1 MHRRQIESAVY
12 IVTGRIRK
20 SARWWTSQHRRGVVG
35 RVMKVLEI
43 HTWHNIDYDDI
54 KHFIKEQTTT
64 GKGKSVAVPGRPDDK
79 LQQFEDSLFFIL
91 KEQHHRIDLF
101 VKSKAGEIRRRLE
114 HSKRQYKSWSAL
126 ATLATP
132 ASDQR
137 ISVGRLE
144 RYGKLENEVLKAG
157 DEIKSLASFTS
168 TQRTAFRKLLK
179 KYKKWTGSTQL
190 EDRFRT
196 DVLDDPKSFVKLDLG
211 PLLDD
216 YSTTLQQIRSLYDA
230 RIRQRSGEDAPES
243 IRSASAPS
251 VIAQLQAALDSNSK
265 VVFDDAIA
273 TVPLGDSGTFAS
285 YFIHPEN
292 VVELQ
297 VLLLQHSRFLT
308 PRSRS
313 NSQMSPISNT
323 PQSDNFG
330 QSDTDNADYFAL
342 EADNAERFAQEQ
354 NALTITEREHR
365 KGSTPQKAKLCIRW
379 NNDEEAR
386 IAFQPRSSVYQHA
399 TMRKKFV
406 SALFSKDSTF
416 SSKKAAVSTE
426 SEQSLAAAKRAL
438 DQDSNVK
445 PLYLYSAS
453 RSRFVGI
460 NNTDQRYTL
469 ATLDTQATIQ
479 KVEGPS
485 MNGSKSAFPFA
496 VLLVRQDGTVNG
508 GLLAALDQSH
518 LVERVRGFSMEYHA
532 IWQTAKSS
540 SIPPPFWLPILDRD
554 IRKLPPPAIK
564 RTPSS
569 ADRSPTSAGSVN
581 GATDSTTAVETGRSD
596 SATHEL
602 ETPPIRSFRKKRR
615 RSHPQH
621 PPKQQQAKYWSEYDH
636 PEDEEA
642 GDAYVIY
649 MDPDQKSTLDT
660 IFDKL
665 TGLFTR
671 PRRPKPDDEE
681 EALLHEPGTPKSS
694 ESSDDD
700 DDADTSSTR
709 TPKSRLRSY
718 GTLDP
723 QPTTRLT
730 SIPESHHHPSSPTTA
745 TTPRRRTP
753 FLPHLTLIAYI
764 SSLTILSVAYVLA
777 ATGRHRQRY
786 QVNFGVVGAVCSSLF
801 FAIAGFASLL
811 RQREISWVGWGV
823 GWGVL
828 GVDVLGA
835 GGLVS
840 WLLG

>member
-1 MHRRQIESAVY
+1 MKYGETLRQRSVAAWRHY
-12 IVTGRIRK
+12 
-20 SARWWTSQHRRGVVG
+20 
-35 RVMKVLEI
+35 
-43 HTWHNIDYDDI
+43 NIDYDDI
-54 KHFIKEQTTT
+54 KHFIKEQTTG
-64 GKGKSVAVPGRPDDK
+64 GKGKSVAVPGRPDEK

-114 HSKRQYKSWSAL
+114 HSKRQLKSWSAL

-132 ASDQR
+132 TSDQR

-144 RYGKLENEVLKAG
+144 RFGKLENEVLKAG

-196 DVLDDPKSFVKLDLG
+196 DVLDDPKSFMRLDLG

-216 YSTTLQQIRSLYDA
+216 YSTTLQQIRALYDA
-230 RIRQRSGEDAPES
+230 RIRQRSGEEAQETVK
-243 IRSASAPS
+243 SASVPS
-251 VIAQLQAALDSNSK
+251 VIAQLKIALDSNSK
-265 VVFDDAIA
+265 VAFDDAIA

-285 YFIHPEN
+285 YFVHPEN
-292 VVELQ
+292 IVELQ
-297 VLLLQHSRFLT
+297 ILLLQHSRFLT

-313 NSQMSPISNT
+313 NSQISPILNS
-323 PQSDNFG
+323 PQSGKFG
-330 QSDTDNADYFAL
+330 QSDTDHADYFAL
-342 EADNAERFAQEQ
+342 ADDPERFAQEQ
-354 NALTITEREHR
+354 NTLTIAEREHR

-379 NNDEEAR
+379 NKDEEAR
-386 IAFQPRSSVYQHA
+386 IAFQPRSSVFQHA
-399 TMRKKFV
+399 TIRKKFV
-406 SALFSKDSTF
+406 SALFSKDGTF
-416 SSKKAAVSTE
+416 STKKAAVSPE
-426 SEQSLAAAKRAL
+426 SEQSLNAAKRAL
-438 DQDSNVK
+438 DQDGNLK
-445 PLYLYSAS
+445 PLYLYSTS

-460 NNTDQRYTL
+460 NNTDQRFTL

-479 KVEGPS
+479 KVEGLS

-496 VLLVRQDGTVNG
+496 VLLVRQNEAVNG

-532 IWQTAKSS
+532 IWQTTESS
-540 SIPPPFWLPILDRD
+540 NIPPPFWLPILDRD
-554 IRKLPPPAIK
+554 VRKLPPPAIK

-581 GATDSTTAVETGRSD
+581 GATDSTTAVETGPSD

-649 MDPDQKSTLDT
+649 MDPNQKSTLDT

-671 PRRPKPDDEE
+671 PRRPTPDEE
-681 EALLHEPGTPKSS
+681 AALLNEPGTPKSS

-700 DDADTSSTR
+700 DDAATSSASTAKPR
-709 TPKSRLRSY
+709 VRSY
-718 GTLDP
+718 GTLAS
-723 QPTTRLT
+723 QPTSRLT
-730 SIPESHHHPSSPTTA
+730 SIPESHHHASPTTTA
-745 TTPRRRTP
+745 NRRRQP
-753 FLPHLTLIAYI
+753 FLPHLTTIAYI

-777 ATGRHRQRY
+777 ATGRHRQRH
-786 QVNFGVVGAVCSSLF
+786 QVEFGVVVAVCSSVF
-801 FAIAGFASLL
+801 FAIAGFASSS
-811 RQREISWVGWGV
+811 RQREVSGLGWAV

-828 GVDVLGA
+828 GVDILGA

>member
-1 MHRRQIESAVY
+1 MKYGETLRQRSVAAWRHY
-12 IVTGRIRK
+12 
-20 SARWWTSQHRRGVVG
+20 
-35 RVMKVLEI
+35 
-43 HTWHNIDYDDI
+43 NIDYDDI
-54 KHFIKEQTTT
+54 KHFIKEQTTS
-64 GKGKSVAVPGRPDDK
+64 GKGKSVAVPGRHDDK
-79 LQQFEDSLFFIL
+79 LQQFEDSLFLIL

-114 HSKRQYKSWSAL
+114 HSKRQLKSWSAL

-157 DEIKSLASFTS
+157 DDIKSLASFTS

-230 RIRQRSGEDAPES
+230 RIRQRSGEEAQETAK
-243 IRSASAPS
+243 SASAPS
-251 VIAQLQAALDSNSK
+251 VVAQLQTALDSNSK
-265 VVFDDAIA
+265 LAFDDAIA
-273 TVPLGDSGTFAS
+273 TVPLGDCGTFAS
-285 YFIHPEN
+285 YFVHPEN
-292 VVELQ
+292 IVELQ

-330 QSDTDNADYFAL
+330 QSDTDHADYFAL
-342 EADNAERFAQEQ
+342 EADDPERFAQEQ

-386 IAFQPRSSVYQHA
+386 IAFQPRSSAYQHA
-399 TMRKKFV
+399 MMRKKFV
-406 SALFSKDSTF
+406 SAIFTKDSTF
-416 SSKKAAVSTE
+416 STKKAALSTE
-426 SEQSLAAAKRAL
+426 SEQSLAAAKRTL
-438 DQDSNVK
+438 DQDRNVK

-460 NNTDQRYTL
+460 NNTDQRFTL

-479 KVEGPS
+479 KVEGSS

-496 VLLVRQDGTVNG
+496 VLLVRQDGAVNG
-508 GLLAALDQSH
+508 GLLAALDHSH

-532 IWQTAKSS
+532 IWQTANSS
-540 SIPPPFWLPILDRD
+540 KIPSPFWLPVLDRD
-554 IRKLPPPAIK
+554 IRKLPPPAMK

-569 ADRSPTSAGSVN
+569 AGRSPTSAGSVN

-596 SATHEL
+596 SAPHEL
-602 ETPPIRSFRKKRR
+602 EAPPIRSFRKKRR
-615 RSHPQH
+615 RNHLQSPS
-621 PPKQQQAKYWSEYDH
+621 KQQQAKYWSEYDH
-636 PEDEEA
+636 PEDEEG

-649 MDPDQKSTLDT
+649 MDPNQKSTLDT

-671 PRRPKPDDEE
+671 PRRPNPNDEEE
-681 EALLHEPGTPKSS
+681 EALLHEPSTPKSS

-700 DDADTSSTR
+700 DDDAADTSSTR
-709 TPKSRLRSY
+709 TPKPRVRSY
-718 GTLDP
+718 GTLIP

-730 SIPESHHHPSSPTTA
+730 SIPESHHHHHHPSPTTA

-753 FLPHLTLIAYI
+753 FLSHLTLIAYI

-777 ATGRHRQRY
+777 ATGRHRQRH
-786 QVNFGVVGAVCSSLF
+786 QVEFGVVGAVCSSLF

-811 RQREISWVGWGV
+811 RQREVSWVGWGV
-823 GWGVL
+823 GWAVL

-840 WLLG
+840 WLLD

>member
-1 MHRRQIESAVY
+1 MA
-12 IVTGRIRK
+12 GRD
-20 SARWWTSQHRRGVVG
+20 
-35 RVMKVLEI
+35 
-43 HTWHNIDYDDI
+43 NIDYDDI
-54 KHFIKEQTTT
+54 KGFIKEQTTS
-64 GKGKSVAVPGRPDDK
+64 GKGKSVAVPGRPDER

-114 HSKRQYKSWSAL
+114 HSKRQLKSWSAL
-126 ATLATP
+126 ATLPTP

-168 TQRTAFRKLLK
+168 AQRTAFRKLLK

-216 YSTTLQQIRSLYDA
+216 YSTTLQQIRSLYAA
-230 RIRQRSGEDAPES
+230 RIRQRSGEETQETPK
-243 IRSASAPS
+243 SASAPS
-251 VIAQLQAALDSNSK
+251 VIAQLQSALDSNSK
-265 VVFDDAIA
+265 VAFDDAIA

-292 VVELQ
+292 IVELQ

-330 QSDTDNADYFAL
+330 QSDTDHADYFAL
-342 EADNAERFAQEQ
+342 EADDAERFAQEQ

-379 NNDEEAR
+379 NDDEEAR
-386 IAFQPRSSVYQHA
+386 IAFQPRSSVYQQA

-416 SSKKAAVSTE
+416 SIKKAAASTE
-426 SEQSLAAAKRAL
+426 GEQSLAAAKRAL
-438 DQDSNVK
+438 DQDGNVK

-460 NNTDQRYTL
+460 NNTDQRSTL

-479 KVEGPS
+479 EAEGSS
-485 MNGSKSAFPFA
+485 MNSSKSAFPFA
-496 VLLVRQDGTVNG
+496 VLLVRQDGAVNG

-540 SIPPPFWLPILDRD
+540 NIPPPFWLPILDRD

-615 RSHPQH
+615 RNHPQD

-636 PEDEEA
+636 PEDEEG

-649 MDPDQKSTLDT
+649 MDPNQKSTLDS
-660 IFDKL
+660 IFDRL
-665 TGLFTR
+665 TGLFT
-671 PRRPKPDDEE
+671 PPYRPKPDEE
-681 EALLHEPGTPKSS
+681 EQALLHEPGTPKSS

-700 DDADTSSTR
+700 DDADTSSIR
-709 TPKSRLRSY
+709 KPKSRVRSY
-718 GTLDP
+718 GTLVP
-723 QPTTRLT
+723 QPSSRLT
-730 SIPESHHHPSSPTTA
+730 SIPESNHHPSPTAA
-745 TTPRRRTP
+745 THRRQP

-811 RQREISWVGWGV
+811 REREVSWVGWGV
-823 GWGVL
+823 GWGVF